1 MFSKLNNYFF
11 NLKIR
16 DRLVFGCLF
25 LFTVFLISSSL
36 SLASLSKSNS
46 TLEQIVYTSSAK
58 TIPLNEIKDA
68 VYNIDL
74 EYTTVIMTEDKILF
88 NEKLNEISENS
99 KKLEQKIKEFE
110 KTVSTEE
117 NQTLTKEI
125 KAEIEKLNSM
135 MEILSTEIKNE
146 NMSSAKVLF
155 TRGLHPITER
165 LVKNI
170 NLILESET
178 KLNEESSI
186 KSSSLNSNIF
196 YFIIFLELFI
206 LLLMAFLSYRFIILI
221 FNPINIAIEATKN
234 ISKGDLK
241 REIEVIKKDEIGIL
255 LDFINV
261 MQKSLREIILSIRNS
276 SDESTKTA
284 EEFLSVSSKFIFT
297 AKEQESVSS
306 QVTELSENVIQN
318 NNTLFT
324 SLKQANADIQ
334 SINGNINL
342 INDSS
347 LKVNHLL
354 TEFSTKSANTMS
366 SAKLGQDKVYLSIS
380 SMQEIKDSADKI
392 QKVVTIITEIS
403 NKINL
408 LALNASIEAARAG
421 DAGRGF
427 AVVADEVSKLAVSTA
442 SSIKEIKELVQTSH
456 ENISRGVTEVSLI
469 ATLFK
474 EIISSISSL
483 TDTTEIILNDLREQA
498 KNATHAHKNISEL
511 SKFLDQIDNTIS
523 KQQQVSTEM
532 SHQILKLKESSKF
545 ISSGS
550 VQIENKANYLHKQ
563 SESIKRGTDKFEI

>member
-1 MFSKLNNYFF
+1 MFSKLNNYFS

-25 LFTVFLISSSL
+25 LFIVFLVSSSL

-88 NEKLNEISENS
+88 NEKLNQISENS

-110 KTVSTEE
+110 KTISTEE
-117 NQTLTKEI
+117 NQTLTNEI

-170 NLILESET
+170 NLILASET

-196 YFIIFLELFI
+196 YFIILLDLII
-206 LLLMAFLSYRFIILI
+206 LLLMVFLSYRFIYLI
-221 FNPINIAIEATKN
+221 FNPINIAIEATKK

-241 REIEVIKKDEIGIL
+241 REIEIIKKDEIGIL
-255 LDFINV
+255 LDFINA

-284 EEFLSVSSKFIFT
+284 EEFLSVSSQFILT

-306 QVTELSENVIQN
+306 QVTVLSDNVIQN

-354 TEFSTKSANTMS
+354 TEFSTKSANTMK
-366 SAKLGQDKVYLSIS
+366 SAKLGEDKVYLSIS

-511 SKFLDQIDNTIS
+511 SKFLDQIDVTIS
-523 KQQQVSTEM
+523 KQQQVSSEM
-532 SHQILKLKESSKF
+532 SHQIIKLKESSKF